1 MFQTFFQDTPFYKA
15 WDKDIGIAVDKHLPA
30 WALVVGGLLAFAS
43 IIPIV
48 VVCILRITGLSSPH
62 VDYQPGSPMKR
73 VETNAS
79 THPMM
84 VNDDTV
90 ETSFAFPSNSAQA
103 QPGSSNSQSEL
114 RQRRS
119 ASPRETSD
127 PDRQSNQSI

>member
-1 MFQTFFQDTPFYKA
+1 M
-15 WDKDIGIAVDKHLPA
+15 DKHLPA

-48 VVCILRITGLSSPH
+48 VVCVLRITGLSSPH

-90 ETSFAFPSNSAQA
+90 ETRHVFPNPAQA
-103 QPGSSNSQSEL
+103 QPGTSNSQFEL

-127 PDRQSNQSI
+127 PDNRSNQSI